1 MIDPI
6 ALTRN
11 GHRAVL
17 KWHRGR
23 RRASDPVFTGQR
35 ILEGMA
41 LGASVEVD
49 LVVHAEHGMA
59 VLHDHLSIERETTGH
74 GPARALTAAQLRA
87 LQLRGNDGTPIADH
101 VMLLEDL
108 CDLLVQTPPHPDALL
123 QLDYKEDRKA
133 LDPETVAK
141 FGRSVSPV
149 ARNMIVSGGDA
160 KAIRM
165 LTDAAPGLL
174 SGFDPSDDLDETSVR
189 DVARLRRFVDE
200 ALATAPDAD
209 FIYLYWQIVTI
220 AAEVGFD
227 IVGAFHAAGKRIDA
241 WTIKAADAGT
251 KPAVE
256 QLLDCKVDQIT
267 TDDPEGLVALFGDS

>member
-6 ALTRN
+6 ALNRN

-108 CDLLVQTPPHPDALL
+108 CDLLVKTPPHPDALL

-160 KAIRM
+160 EAIRI

-174 SGFDPSDDLDETSVR
+174 SGYDPSDDLDKTSVR

>member
-6 ALTRN
+6 ALNRN

-108 CDLLVQTPPHPDALL
+108 CDLLVKTPPHPDALL

-160 KAIRM
+160 EAIRI

-174 SGFDPSDDLDETSVR
+174 SGYDPSDDLDKTSVR

-251 KPAVE
+251 RPAVE

>member
-1 MIDPI
+1 MTDPI
-6 ALTRN
+6 WLTRG
-11 GHRAVL
+11 GHRAAL

-23 RRASDPVFTGQR
+23 RRASDPVFTGTR

-74 GPARALTAAQLRA
+74 GPARALGAAQLRA

-108 CDLLVQTPPHPDALL
+108 CDLLIKTPPHPDALL
-123 QLDYKEDRKA
+123 QLDYKQDRKA
-133 LDPETVAK
+133 LEPETIAK

-160 KAIRM
+160 EAIRM
-165 LTDAAPGLL
+165 LTAAAPGLL
-174 SGFDPSDDLDETSVR
+174 SGYDPSDALDETNVR
-189 DVARLRRFVDE
+189 DVSRLRRFVDE

-209 FIYLYWQIVTI
+209 FIYLYWEIVTI

-227 IVGAFHAAGKRIDA
+227 IVGAFHAAGRRIDA

-256 QLLDCKVDQIT
+256 KLLDCKVDQIT
-267 TDDPEGLVALFGDS
+267 TDDPEGLVALFGDG

>member
-6 ALTRN
+6 ALNRN

-108 CDLLVQTPPHPDALL
+108 CDLLVKTPPHPDALL

-165 LTDAAPGLL
+165 LTAAAPGLL
-174 SGFDPSDDLDETSVR
+174 SGYDPSDDLDETSVR

-251 KPAVE
+251 RPAVE